1 LVKIWKRL
9 RETLP
14 EWLSSRPVPAT
25 AKTEAD
31 GDTHLEL
38 ARESLRD
45 LLNDER
51 VPEEVRASLADD
63 YQQVQ
68 SMLDKLEHGHIHIAV
83 FGRVSVG
90 KSALV
95 NALLGEQRFS
105 TSPLHGE
112 TRNIQSGQWNE
123 FRDGNVYLIDTPG
136 INEIEGEAREHLA
149 REVAG
154 RADLVLFVA
163 DGDLTEVELAAL
175 RGLADLRRPLILVL
189 NKVDRYSVEERAH
202 LLEALRTHSA
212 EIIPAG
218 NLVTSAAQPASQWVI
233 RVDADGRETEQQRQP
248 PPDVAD
254 LKARLWQ
261 VLEQEGKTLA
271 ALNASLFA
279 GDLSEQV
286 AERVLIARRTLGDRV
301 IRTWCIAKG
310 VAVALNPIPVAD
322 LMAAAAVDVSMV
334 IHLSRSY
341 GLPLT
346 RNEAGSLVK
355 TIAAQM
361 LLLMGTVWAV
371 HLAASALKL
380 GTGGLSAIVT
390 GSAQGAVAYYSTYIV
405 GRAAER
411 YLANGKS
418 WGEAGP
424 KLAVSEILESLD
436 RESIIDQAKADIR
449 SRLKTG

>member
-1 LVKIWKRL
+1 
-9 RETLP
+9 
-14 EWLSSRPVPAT
+14 
-25 AKTEAD
+25 
-31 GDTHLEL
+31 
-38 ARESLRD
+38 
-45 LLNDER
+45 

-68 SMLDKLEHGHIHIAV
+68 SMLEKLEHGHIHIAV

-95 NALLGEQRFS
+95 NALLGDQRFA

-112 TRNIQSGQWNE
+112 TRNIQSGRWNQ

-136 INEIEGEAREHLA
+136 INEVDGEAREQLA
-149 REVAG
+149 QEVAG
-154 RADLVLFVA
+154 RTDLVLFVV
-163 DGDLTEVELAAL
+163 DGDLTQVELSAL
-175 RGLADLRRPLILVL
+175 RALAKLRRPLILVL
-189 NKVDRYSVEERAH
+189 NKIDRYSNEERGH
-202 LLEALRTHSA
+202 LLESLRAHSA
-212 EIIPAG
+212 QLVQDG
-218 NLVTSAAQPASQWVI
+218 NLVFAAAHPAPQWVI
-233 RVDADGRETEQQRQP
+233 RVDEDGRETEQQRQP
-248 PPDVAD
+248 PADVAD
-254 LKARLWQ
+254 LKTRLWQ

-286 AERVLIARRTLGDRV
+286 ADRVLSARRALGDRV
-301 IRTWCIAKG
+301 IRTWCVAKG

-322 LMAAAAVDVSMV
+322 LVAAVAVDVNMIV
-334 IHLSRSY
+334 HLSRTY

-346 RNEAGSLVK
+346 RTEAGGLIK
-355 TIAAQM
+355 TIGSQM
-361 LLLMGTVWAV
+361 LLLMGTVWAANLV
-371 HLAASALKL
+371 SSALKL
-380 GTGGLSAIVT
+380 GTGGLSAVVT
-390 GSAQGAVAYYSTYIV
+390 GGAQGAVAYYSTYVV

-424 KLAVSEILESLD
+424 KLAVREILDSLD

-449 SRLKTG
+449 ARLKTGSNPVDNNS

>member
-1 LVKIWKRL
+1 
-9 RETLP
+9 LP
-14 EWLSSRPVPAT
+14 AWLSSRPAAT
-25 AKTEAD
+25 ATKTEGD
-31 GDTHLEL
+31 GDSHLAL
-38 ARESLRD
+38 ARESLRE
-45 LLNDER
+45 LLGDSR
-51 VPEEVRASLADD
+51 VPQEVRASLSED

-112 TRNIQSGQWNE
+112 TRNIQSGQWEE

-136 INEIEGEAREHLA
+136 INEVDGNAREQLA
-149 REVAG
+149 KEVAG
-154 RADLVLFVA
+154 RADLVLFVV
-163 DGDLTEVELAAL
+163 DGDLTQVELNAL
-175 RGLADLRRPLILVL
+175 QTLAGMRRPLLLVL
-189 NKVDRYSVEERAH
+189 NKIDRYSGRERESLLDALKAH
-202 LLEALRTHSA
+202 SGQLLPSE
-212 EIIPAG
+212 
-218 NLVTSAAQPASQWVI
+218 NLVSTAAQPAAQWVI
-233 RVDADGRETEQQRQP
+233 RMDEDGRETEQQRQP
-248 PPDVAD
+248 PPDVAQ

-261 VLEQEGKTLA
+261 VLEQEGKTLV

-279 GDLSEQV
+279 GDLSDQV
-286 AERVLIARRTLGDRV
+286 ADRVLIARRTLGERV

-310 VAVALNPIPVAD
+310 VAVALNPVPVAD
-322 LMAAAAVDVSMV
+322 LVAAAVVDVSMV
-334 IHLSRSY
+334 VHLSRSY

-346 RNEAGSLVK
+346 RSEAGGLVK
-355 TIAAQM
+355 TIGTQM

-371 HLAASALKL
+371 NLVSSALKL

-390 GSAQGAVAYYSTYIV
+390 GGAQGAVAYYSTYVV
-405 GRAAER
+405 GQAAER

-424 KLAVSEILESLD
+424 KLAVREILDSLD

-449 SRLKTG
+449 ARLKTG